1 MEIMNWTRDLHF
13 LLKVST
19 NFWESFL
26 LYGSWDK
33 SDWDDMSDS
42 SDEYK
47 TNLKHQIKK
56 NFLYAISL
64 IIFIVATLQ
73 NFLNIDYKFDRI

>member
-26 LYGSWDK
+26 LYGTWDK

-47 TNLKHQIKK
+47 TNLKH
-56 NFLYAISL
+56 
-64 IIFIVATLQ
+64 
-73 NFLNIDYKFDRI
+73 

>member
-1 MEIMNWTRDLHF
+1 
-13 LLKVST
+13 
-19 NFWESFL
+19 
-26 LYGSWDK
+26 
-33 SDWDDMSDS
+33 MSDS

-73 NFLNIDYKFDRI
+73 NFLNIEI